1 MRNLLKLDL
10 MSVAARTLEILY
22 DPQRKKL
29 LLVDLADAAQS
40 RLDHLQSVMIIWSIM
55 RRIFVD
61 TDILLDSFLIYRKL
75 ESKSAPRYSAQS
87 RY

>member
-40 RLDHLQSVMIIWSIM
+40 RLDHLQSVMIIWSNI
-55 RRIFVD
+55 RATFVD
-61 TDILLDSFLIYRKL
+61 TDILLVSFLICRKL
-75 ESKSAPRYSAQS
+75 ESKSARRYSAQS